1 MNPPYHAP
9 PQSTAPNGYART
21 IGLTKPGSLFFTLP
35 TRGLTG
41 QQTMPSEGRNG
52 LPASQDRLNELRAQK
67 SEVDQ
72 TPDVAPGDAFTG
84 GQLMQRSGAT
94 GGQLLKP

>member
-21 IGLTKPGSLFFTLP
+21 IGLSKPGSLFFTLP

-41 QQTMPSEGRNG
+41 QQTMPSEG
-52 LPASQDRLNELRAQK
+52 
-67 SEVDQ
+67 
-72 TPDVAPGDAFTG
+72 
-84 GQLMQRSGAT
+84 
-94 GGQLLKP
+94 